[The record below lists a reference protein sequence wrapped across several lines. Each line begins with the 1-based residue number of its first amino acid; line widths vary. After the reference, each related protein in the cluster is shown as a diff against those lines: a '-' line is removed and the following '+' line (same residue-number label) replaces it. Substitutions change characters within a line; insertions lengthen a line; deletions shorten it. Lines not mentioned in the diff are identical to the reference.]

1 MPAATSGRLLFGAVK
16 APLDRSSL
24 SAACEE
30 KEDGDDDDD
39 DDDEDNDGDDDQDGG
54 LSISP
59 PDTLWPGVLRIET
72 C

>member
-1 MPAATSGRLLFGAVK
+1 MVATMRVRMSGDDENDDG
-16 APLDRSSL
+16 
-24 SAACEE
+24 
-30 KEDGDDDDD
+30 EDVDDGDDDDDD

-54 LSISP
+54 LSVSP